1 MARPEEIVGLEFES
15 RLKSLQQL
23 ASGANRP
30 ICAHLRIESAGRVRD
45 ILLGAPADPAA
56 RPPIVDWESAPLA
69 DVFFET
75 REGDEYEL
83 ELGERILEG
92 RVLQRNLLRIE
103 SGELVEVANDD
114 GVWIRDGSSWQ
125 QTERAATLRPRAEG
139 ERRPRKVELDATQ
152 QSIVDLPRKTAV
164 LVLGEAGAGKTTVA
178 VHRIQKLLK
187 ENPRWRAGVI
197 VPTEPLRHRIDSML
211 RRIGVHDVQVMDFD
225 RWALNEVR
233 RAFDDLPTRDSRH
246 APAGVVRIKR
256 DPALRMAMRHM
267 IERWS
272 TRKKKVGR
280 NDLSELFGDRTLLEL
295 VAKHADPVL
304 PLPQIDEVLAHT
316 SVQFSVGTEE
326 ELAGIDSDS
335 LTTID
340 GEGIDEGNVLADA
353 WSLDPEDAPVLFALD
368 RLHAQTRGRPAV
380 EPRRF
385 DLLFVD
391 EAQELGPLELEL
403 LGRAHRGSLI
413 VAGDAG
419 QQVDPSANFRGWETT
434 LQDFGSPGAET
445 VELKL
450 GYRCPPPI
458 SEFAH
463 AIAGGTVARPSEA
476 VRVVPHAHDGHLI
489 AWLVDEI
496 RALRR
501 TDPALTIGVVVRDAA
516 RFSRLLGRAMHIDGA
531 EELRPGGT
539 HVVSVDAAKGL
550 EFDTVIV
557 ADASDRSYPDTP
569 ASRRALYV
577 AITRATHQ
585 LVLTW
590 SGDSSPLFSAS

>member
-1 MARPEEIVGLEFES
+1 MGSEFES

-30 ICAHLRIESAGRVRD
+30 VCAHLQIESGGRVRD
-45 ILLGAPADPAA
+45 VLLGAPSDPAA

-103 SGELVEVANDD
+103 EGELVEVANEA
-114 GVWIRDGSSWQ
+114 GIWLKEASSWREI
-125 QTERAATLRPRAEG
+125 ERVATLRPRPEG
-139 ERRPRKVELDATQ
+139 ERKPRKVELDATQ
-152 QSIVDLPRKTAV
+152 RSIVDLPRRTAV

-178 VHRIQKLLK
+178 VHRIQKLLA

-225 RWALNEVR
+225 RWALNEAR
-233 RAFDDLPTRDSRH
+233 RSFPDLPTKDSRH
-246 APAGVVRIKR
+246 APAGVIRIKR
-256 DPALRMAMRHM
+256 DPALRVAMQHM
-267 IERWS
+267 IRRWS
-272 TRKKKVGR
+272 SKKKRVGR
-280 NDLSELFGDRTLLEL
+280 NDLSELFGDRALLEL
-295 VAKHADPVL
+295 VAKNADPIL
-304 PLPQIDEVLAHT
+304 PLPQIDEVLEHT
-316 SVQFSVGTEE
+316 SMQFSVGTEE
-326 ELAGIDSDS
+326 ELAGSDS
-335 LTTID
+335 ESLTAID
-340 GEGIDEGNVLADA
+340 GESLDEGSALEDA
-353 WSLDPEDAPVLFALD
+353 GTLDPEDAPALFALD
-368 RLHAQTRGRPAV
+368 RLHAEAKGRPAV

-391 EAQELGPLELEL
+391 EAQELGPFELEL

-434 LQDFGSPGAET
+434 LRDLGSPGAET

-463 AIAGGTVARPSEA
+463 AIAGGSVAKPSDA
-476 VRVVPHAHDGHLI
+476 VRVVPHSHDGHLI

-496 RALRR
+496 RHLRR
-501 TDPALTIGVVVRDAA
+501 TDPALTIGVVVRDSA
-516 RFSRLLGRAMHIDGA
+516 RFSRLLGRAIHVEGA

-557 ADASDRSYPDTP
+557 ADASERSYPDTP

-590 SGDSSPLFSAS
+590 SGEASPLFAAP

>member
-1 MARPEEIVGLEFES
+1 MGPEFES

-30 ICAHLRIESAGRVRD
+30 VCAHLRIESGGRVRD
-45 ILLGAPADPAA
+45 VLLGAPSDPAA

-103 SGELVEVANDD
+103 EGELVEVATES
-114 GVWIRDGSSWQ
+114 GVYLRNGAAWSRE
-125 QTERAATLRPRAEG
+125 ERSPTLVPRPEG
-139 ERRPRKVELDATQ
+139 ERKPRKVELDATQ
-152 QSIVDLPRKTAV
+152 QSIVDLPRRTAV

-178 VHRIQKLLK
+178 VHRIRKLLT

-233 RAFDDLPTRDSRH
+233 RSFDDLPTRDSRH

-256 DPALRMAMRHM
+256 DPALRVAMQHM

-280 NDLSELFGDRTLLEL
+280 NDLSELFGDRPLLEL

-316 SVQFSVGTEE
+316 SVQFSAGTED
-326 ELAGIDSDS
+326 ELAGSDSES
-335 LTTID
+335 LTTMD
-340 GEGIDEGNVLADA
+340 GEDIDEGNALADA
-353 WSLDPEDAPVLFALD
+353 WTLDPEDAPVLFALD
-368 RLHAQTRGRPAV
+368 RLHAEKRGRPALD
-380 EPRRF
+380 PRRF

-391 EAQELGPLELEL
+391 EAQELGPFELEL
-403 LGRAHRGSLI
+403 LGRAHKGSLI

-434 LQDFGSPGAET
+434 LRDLGSPDAQT

-450 GYRCPPPI
+450 GYRCPPAI
-458 SEFAH
+458 SAFAH
-463 AIAGGTVARPSEA
+463 TVLGGGVARSSDA
-476 VRVVPHAHDGHLI
+476 VRLVPHAHDSHLV
-489 AWLVDEI
+489 AWLVDE
-496 RALRR
+496 LRR
-501 TDPALTIGVVVRDAA
+501 LRLTDPALTVGVVVRDAA
-516 RFSRLLGRAMHIDGA
+516 RFTRLLGRAMHVEGA

-550 EFDTVIV
+550 EFDSVIV
-557 ADASDRSYPDTP
+557 ADASDRSYPDTA

-577 AITRATHQ
+577 AMTRATHQ

-590 SGDSSPLFSAS
+590 SGQSSPLFEG